1 MALDRSKA
9 PDFNIPADFEL
20 SSPVKLSLSSGLT
33 LYFFKTPGIDAVKLE
48 VIGKS
53 GRLHLSSEEVLV
65 PSFTLQLILEG
76 TSDYS
81 EEELSEFF
89 DFHATETQ
97 PILSYTHEGLS
108 ILSTKKHL
116 DQVIPR
122 FVSLFSKAT
131 FPLENLEKRKSQ
143 RKLSLKLEKEKSSSR
158 SSQLFRTALF
168 GEEHLYGQEVN
179 EENIDLITP
188 ELLKKYYSQYLWQ
201 DCEIFLSGDLEPSQ
215 LNFLCSWLEKI
226 PNRTES
232 IAYLE
237 KPVHTTQKIHEERVG
252 ALQSSVRMGGWSI
265 SKSHPDFHALS
276 VFNTILGGYF
286 GSRLVKNIREDK
298 GHTYGIS
305 SSLVELGNH
314 NYWVIGADVQKIFL
328 DEVIQEVYSEIKRLC
343 TELVS
348 EEELDILR
356 NYLIG
361 QMLTKFSSSFDLMD
375 RFKAVHQSGLDFS
388 FYKEKMIFLKSVTSA
403 DILRI
408 GRTYFANPPF
418 IEVSVG

>member
-9 PDFNIPADFEL
+9 PNFNIPADFEL
-20 SSPVKLSLSSGLT
+20 SSPVKLSLSSGLN

-53 GRLHLSSEEVLV
+53 GRHHLSQEKILV

-108 ILSTKKHL
+108 ILSTKRHL
-116 DQVIPR
+116 DTVIPR
-122 FVSLFSKAT
+122 FVSLFSKAI

-168 GEEHLYGQEVN
+168 GADHLYGQEVN
-179 EENIDLITP
+179 EGHIDLITP
-188 ELLKKYYSQYLWQ
+188 ELLKEYYSKHLWQ

-215 LNFLCSWLEKI
+215 LDFLCGWLEKI
-226 PNRTES
+226 PNRTNS
-232 IAYLE
+232 TPYLDN
-237 KPVHTTQKIHEERVG
+237 PIQTTLKIHEDRKE
-252 ALQSSVRMGGWSI
+252 ALQSSIRMGGWSI
-265 SKSHPDFHALS
+265 SKSHSDFHALS

-305 SSLVELGNH
+305 SSLVELGNY
-314 NYWVIGADVQKIFL
+314 NYWVVGADVQKVFL
-328 DEVIQEVYSEIKRLC
+328 DEVIQEVYAEINRLC
-343 TELVS
+343 TELVTDD
-348 EEELDILR
+348 ELEILR
-356 NYLIG
+356 NYLVG

-375 RFKAVHQSGLDFS
+375 RFKSVHHSGLDFS
-388 FYKEKMIFLKSVTSA
+388 FFRQKMDFLKSVNPQ
-403 DILRI
+403 DLLRI
-408 GRTYFANPPF
+408 GQTYFANPPF
-418 IEVSVG
+418 VEVSVG